1 MILSLFVGFILGG
14 AALLFALQNTQ
25 TAALTF
31 MGWQFESSLAV
42 LIIVAIIAGIL
53 ISILATL
60 PSAVN
65 ASFKIM
71 SLKKENKR
79 LVSEIEDQQ
88 QAKRNAQIHS
98 ERADATTID
107 LRN

>member
-1 MILSLFVGFILGG
+1 MILSLFVGFVLGG

-42 LIIVAIIAGIL
+42 LIIVAVIAGIL

-60 PSAVN
+60 PSALN

-79 LVSEIEDQQ
+79 LVGEIESQQ
-88 QAKRNAQIHS
+88 EAYRNNQSTNPA
-98 ERADATTID
+98 ATVID
-107 LRN
+107 LRG

>member
-1 MILSLFVGFILGG
+1 MILSLFVGFVLGG

-42 LIIVAIIAGIL
+42 LIIVAVIAGIL

-60 PSAVN
+60 PSALN

-79 LVSEIEDQQ
+79 LVGEIESQQEAYRNNQTNDQ
-88 QAKRNAQIHS
+88 A
-98 ERADATTID
+98 ATVID
-107 LRN
+107 LRT

>member
-1 MILSLFVGFILGG
+1 MILSLFVGFVLGG

-42 LIIVAIIAGIL
+42 LIIVAVISGIL

-60 PSAVN
+60 PSALN

-79 LVSEIEDQQ
+79 LVGEIESQQ
-88 QAKRNAQIHS
+88 EAQRNAQTH
-98 ERADATTID
+98 EQATAVID